1 MWHLYKLVLQSRNL
15 SCREGAADL
24 SQQSNST
31 SSHQSSTSS
40 SLSTGSSSRSRE
52 VPAPG
57 RSRASS
63 SALRPSQIWPFV
75 MASMRRWS
83 SASRYGPW
91 ILLLWIMIC
100 YSLHFSTM
108 GWTDFEQQKSFP
120 WWRINMATRFICYC
134 IVIQQILL
142 IYSKQSISF
151 LGFDSGRLRFTPPL
165 LSGKKQRRN
174 SNQLWS

>member
-1 MWHLYKLVLQSRNL
+1 MWHLHKLVLQSRNL

-52 VPAPG
+52 VPALG

-83 SASRYGPW
+83 SASRYQLWEILDSFIYFISPFSVPW
-91 ILLLWIMIC
+91 DELIWAQKNINIIMVKREYCHLYVI
-100 YSLHFSTM
+100 
-108 GWTDFEQQKSFP
+108 E
-120 WWRINMATRFICYC
+120 RIIPTP
-134 IVIQQILL
+134 L
-142 IYSKQSISF
+142 YSKQNPIIIGSKGSY
-151 LGFDSGRLRFTPPL
+151 PL
-165 LSGKKQRRN
+165 PNPYIPNRILY
-174 SNQLWS
+174 L

>member
-1 MWHLYKLVLQSRNL
+1 MWPDL
-15 SCREGAADL
+15 CREVGAAPSL
-24 SQQSNST
+24 LNNT

-40 SLSTGSSSRSRE
+40 SLSMDNSSSSRKAL
-52 VPAPG
+52 VPG
-57 RSRASS
+57 RSRASF
-63 SALRPSQIWPFV
+63 SAPRPSQTWPSV

-108 GWTDFEQQKSFP
+108 GWTNFEQKKGFP